1 MDGIPALVVPVFQLV
16 LLPVLAG
23 YLMRRAIGGTTGTVA
38 GIGVALALAAWF
50 AVNLDVPGK

>member
-1 MDGIPALVVPVFQLV
+1 MEGLPALMVPAFQLV
-16 LLPVLAG
+16 VLPVLAG
-23 YLMRRAIGGTTGTVA
+23 YLVRRGIGGTTGTVA